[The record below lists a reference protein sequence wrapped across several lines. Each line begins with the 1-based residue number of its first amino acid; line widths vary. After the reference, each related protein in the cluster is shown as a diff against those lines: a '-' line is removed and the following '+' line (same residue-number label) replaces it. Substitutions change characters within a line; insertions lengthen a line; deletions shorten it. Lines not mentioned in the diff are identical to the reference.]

1 MNTRNRNRNR
11 KLKQEL
17 ASLGNAG
24 LSYTYQAVTESMII
38 NGKVVIMGL
47 DTVHAD
53 KQVVQA
59 YQATRKGGI
68 PTIKLN

>member
-24 LSYTYQAVTESMII
+24 LAYTYKEVTESMITQ
-38 NGKVVIMGL
+38 GKIIIMGL

-53 KQVVQA
+53 KQIIQA

-68 PTIKLN
+68 PAIKLN